1 MRKRK
6 EIKMKNNN
14 GRKKSTKKL
23 TIALCMVIFAVVFSS
38 TVYAVKL
45 VNEQSKVN
53 ELELPELDSMKITKQ
68 IKNIEKS
75 IKPQSISKMNYKQ
88 IQEQLGVSLLNSE
101 LSKDDKYMI
110 SDVET
115 DNKDYAI
122 IKCDN
127 YILGDTSNYSYNEEG
142 FYSFDEGNLYK
153 SPISL
158 QADII
163 LSETQLNNLWTTD
176 YLGMYGFVEQFVSEQ
191 GYKVNLI
198 EEKND
203 GNQPQNF
210 VSKKI
215 AVFVADGIRYT
226 LTGRTT
232 VDNMKQIV
240 NSMK

>member
-1 MRKRK
+1 
-6 EIKMKNNN
+6 MKNNN

-23 TIALCMVIFAVVFSS
+23 TIALCMVIFAVVISS

-127 YILGDTSNYSYNEEG
+127 YILGDTSNYSYNDEG
-142 FYSFDEGNLYK
+142 FYSFNEGNLYK

-163 LSETQLNNLWTTD
+163 LSETQLKNVWTTD

-198 EEKND
+198 ETKND

-210 VSKKI
+210 VSKKTAI
-215 AVFVADGIRYT
+215 FVADGIRYT

-232 VDNMKQIV
+232 VENMKQIV

>member
-1 MRKRK
+1 
-6 EIKMKNNN
+6 MKNYN
-14 GRKKSTKKL
+14 GREKSTKKL
-23 TIALCMVIFAVVFSS
+23 TIVLCMVVFAIVFSP

-75 IKPQSISKMNYKQ
+75 IKSQSISRMNYKQ

-127 YILGDTSNYSYNEEG
+127 YIIGDTSNYSYNEEG
-142 FYSFDEGNLYK
+142 FYSYDEGNLYK

-163 LSETQLNNLWTTD
+163 LSETQLNNVWTTD

-198 EEKND
+198 ESKND
-203 GNQPQNF
+203 GNQPQDF

>member
-1 MRKRK
+1 
-6 EIKMKNNN
+6 MKNYN
-14 GRKKSTKKL
+14 GRRKSTKKL
-23 TIALCMVIFAVVFSS
+23 TIVLCMMVFAIVFSS
-38 TVYAVKL
+38 TIYAVKL

-68 IKNIEKS
+68 IKNIEES
-75 IKPQSISKMNYKQ
+75 IKPQSISRMNYKQ
-88 IQEQLGVSLLNSE
+88 IQEELGVSLLNSE

-110 SDVET
+110 TDVET

-127 YILGDTSNYSYNEEG
+127 YIIGDTSNYSYNEEDG
-142 FYSFDEGNLYK
+142 FYSFDEGKLYK
-153 SPISL
+153 SPISI
-158 QADII
+158 QADIV

-176 YLGMYGFVEQFVSEQ
+176 YLGMYKFTEQFVSEQ

-198 EEKND
+198 EETID
-203 GNQPQNF
+203 GNQPQDF
-210 VSKKI
+210 VSKKTAI
-215 AVFVADGIRYT
+215 FVADGIRYT

-232 VDNMKQIV
+232 VENMKQIV

>member
-1 MRKRK
+1 
-6 EIKMKNNN
+6 MKNYN
-14 GRKKSTKKL
+14 GREKSTKKL
-23 TIALCMVIFAVVFSS
+23 TVILCMMVFAIVFSS
-38 TVYAVKL
+38 TIYAVKL
-45 VNEQSKVN
+45 VNEQTKVN
-53 ELELPELDSMKITKQ
+53 ELELPELDSMKVTNQ
-68 IKNIEKS
+68 IKNREKG
-75 IKPQSISKMNYKQ
+75 IKPQSISRMNYKQ
-88 IQEQLGVSLLNSE
+88 IQERLGISLLNSE

-127 YILGDTSNYSYNEEG
+127 YILGDTSNYSYNEEDG
-142 FYSFDEGNLYK
+142 FYSYDEGNLYK
-153 SPISL
+153 SPISI

-163 LSETQLNNLWTTD
+163 LSETQLNNVWTTD

-198 EEKND
+198 ETKND

>member
-1 MRKRK
+1 
-6 EIKMKNNN
+6 MKNYN
-14 GRKKSTKKL
+14 GRRKSTKKL
-23 TIALCMVIFAVVFSS
+23 TIVLCMMVFAIVFSS
-38 TVYAVKL
+38 TIYAVKL

-53 ELELPELDSMKITKQ
+53 ELELPELDPMKITKQ
-68 IKNIEKS
+68 IKNGERNIKS
-75 IKPQSISKMNYKQ
+75 QSISRENYKQ
-88 IQEQLGVSLLNSE
+88 IQERLGISLLNSE

-127 YILGDTSNYSYNEEG
+127 YILGDTSNYSYNDEG
-142 FYSFDEGNLYK
+142 FYSYDEGNLYK
-153 SPISL
+153 SPISI

-163 LSETQLNNLWTTD
+163 LSETQLNNVWTTD

-198 EEKND
+198 EETND

>member
-1 MRKRK
+1 
-6 EIKMKNNN
+6 MKNNN

-38 TVYAVKL
+38 TVYSVKL

-163 LSETQLNNLWTTD
+163 LSETQLNNVWTTD

-198 EEKND
+198 ETKND
-203 GNQPQNF
+203 GNQPQDF
-210 VSKKI
+210 VSKKTAI
-215 AVFVADGIRYT
+215 FVADGIRYT

-232 VDNMKQIV
+232 VENIKQIV

>member
-1 MRKRK
+1 
-6 EIKMKNNN
+6 MKNNN

-163 LSETQLNNLWTTD
+163 LSETQLNNVWTTD
-176 YLGMYGFVEQFVSEQ
+176 YLGMYSFVEQFVSEQ

-210 VSKKI
+210 VSKKTAI
-215 AVFVADGIRYT
+215 FVADGIRYT

>member
-1 MRKRK
+1 
-6 EIKMKNNN
+6 MKNYN
-14 GRKKSTKKL
+14 GRRKSTKKL
-23 TIALCMVIFAVVFSS
+23 TVILCMMVFAIVFSS
-38 TVYAVKL
+38 IIYAVKL

-53 ELELPELDSMKITKQ
+53 ELELPELDSMKVTNQ
-68 IKNIEKS
+68 IKNREKG
-75 IKPQSISKMNYKQ
+75 IKPQSISRMNYKQ

-110 SDVET
+110 TDVET

-127 YILGDTSNYSYNEEG
+127 YILGDTSNYSYNDEG
-142 FYSFDEGNLYK
+142 FYSFDEGKLYK
-153 SPISL
+153 SPISI
-158 QADII
+158 QADIV

-176 YLGMYGFVEQFVSEQ
+176 YLGMYKFTEQFVSEQ

-198 EEKND
+198 EEIID
-203 GNQPQNF
+203 GIQPQNF

-232 VDNMKQIV
+232 VENMKQIV

>member
-1 MRKRK
+1 
-6 EIKMKNNN
+6 MKNI
-14 GRKKSTKKL
+14 STKKL
-23 TIALCMVIFAVVFSS
+23 TIVLCMMVFAIVFSS
-38 TVYAVKL
+38 TVYGVKL

-68 IKNIEKS
+68 IKNIEES
-75 IKPQSISKMNYKQ
+75 IKPQSISRENYKQ

-127 YILGDTSNYSYNEEG
+127 YILGDTSNYSYNDEG
-142 FYSFDEGNLYK
+142 FYSYDEGNLYK
-153 SPISL
+153 SPISI

-163 LSETQLNNLWTTD
+163 LSETQLNNVWTTD

-198 EEKND
+198 ESKND
-203 GNQPQNF
+203 GNQPQDF

>member
-1 MRKRK
+1 
-6 EIKMKNNN
+6 MKNYN
-14 GRKKSTKKL
+14 GRRKSTKKL
-23 TIALCMVIFAVVFSS
+23 TIVLCMMVFAIVFSS
-38 TVYAVKL
+38 TIYAVKL

-68 IKNIEKS
+68 IKNREKN
-75 IKPQSISKMNYKQ
+75 IKQQSISRMNYKQ
-88 IQEQLGVSLLNSE
+88 IQEQLEVSLLNSE
-101 LSKDDKYMI
+101 LSKDDRYMI
-110 SDVET
+110 TDVET

-127 YILGDTSNYSYNEEG
+127 YILGDTSNYSYNDEG
-142 FYSFDEGNLYK
+142 FYSFDEGKLYK

-158 QADII
+158 QADIV

-176 YLGMYGFVEQFVSEQ
+176 YLGMYSFVEQFVSEQ

-203 GNQPQNF
+203 GNQPQDF

>member
-1 MRKRK
+1 
-6 EIKMKNNN
+6 MKNYN
-14 GRKKSTKKL
+14 GRGKSTKKL
-23 TIALCMVIFAVVFSS
+23 TVILCMMVFAIVFSS
-38 TVYAVKL
+38 TIYAVKL

-53 ELELPELDSMKITKQ
+53 ELELPELDPMKITKQ
-68 IKNIEKS
+68 IKNREKN
-75 IKPQSISKMNYKQ
+75 IKQQSISRMNYKQ

-101 LSKDDKYMI
+101 LSKDDRYMI
-110 SDVET
+110 TDVET

-127 YILGDTSNYSYNEEG
+127 YILGDTSNYSYNDEG
-142 FYSFDEGNLYK
+142 FYSFNEGNLYK

-163 LSETQLNNLWTTD
+163 LSETQLKNVWTTD

-198 EEKND
+198 ETKND

-210 VSKKI
+210 VSKKTAI
-215 AVFVADGIRYT
+215 FVADGIRYT

>member
-1 MRKRK
+1 M
-6 EIKMKNNN
+6 
-14 GRKKSTKKL
+14 
-23 TIALCMVIFAVVFSS
+23 MVFAIVFSS
-38 TVYAVKL
+38 TIYAVKL

-53 ELELPELDSMKITKQ
+53 ELELPELDPMKITKQ
-68 IKNIEKS
+68 IKNGERNIKS
-75 IKPQSISKMNYKQ
+75 QSISRENYKQ

-127 YILGDTSNYSYNEEG
+127 YILGDTSNYSYNDEG
-142 FYSFDEGNLYK
+142 FYSYDEGNLYK
-153 SPISL
+153 SPISI

-163 LSETQLNNLWTTD
+163 LSETQLNNVWTTD

-198 EEKND
+198 ESKND
-203 GNQPQNF
+203 GNQPQDF

>member
-1 MRKRK
+1 
-6 EIKMKNNN
+6 MKNNN

-23 TIALCMVIFAVVFSS
+23 TIALCMVIFAIVFSS
-38 TVYAVKL
+38 TIYAVKL

-101 LSKDDKYMI
+101 LSKDDRYMI
-110 SDVET
+110 TDVET

-163 LSETQLNNLWTTD
+163 LSETQLNNVWTTD

>member
-1 MRKRK
+1 
-6 EIKMKNNN
+6 MKNYN
-14 GRKKSTKKL
+14 GRRKSTKKL
-23 TIALCMVIFAVVFSS
+23 TIVLCMMVFAIVFSS
-38 TVYAVKL
+38 TIYAVKL

-53 ELELPELDSMKITKQ
+53 ELELPELDPMKITKQ
-68 IKNIEKS
+68 IKNVERNIKS
-75 IKPQSISKMNYKQ
+75 QSISRENYKQ

-127 YILGDTSNYSYNEEG
+127 YILGDTSNYSYNDEG
-142 FYSFDEGNLYK
+142 FYSYDEGNLYK
-153 SPISL
+153 SPISI

-163 LSETQLNNLWTTD
+163 LSETQLNNVWTTD

-198 EEKND
+198 ESKND

>member
-1 MRKRK
+1 MFKINANNKKTRK
-6 EIKMKNNN
+6 IY
-14 GRKKSTKKL
+14 
-23 TIALCMVIFAVVFSS
+23 IVICMIVFAIVFSS
-38 TVYAVKL
+38 TIYAVKL

-68 IKNIEKS
+68 IKNREKN
-75 IKPQSISKMNYKQ
+75 IKSQSTSRLNYKQ

-101 LSKDDKYMI
+101 LSKDDRYMI
-110 SDVET
+110 TDVET

-127 YILGDTSNYSYNEEG
+127 YILGDTSNYSYNDEG

-153 SPISL
+153 SPISI

-163 LSETQLNNLWTTD
+163 LSETQLNNVWTTD

-203 GNQPQNF
+203 GNQPDF
-210 VSKKI
+210 VSKKTAI
-215 AVFVADGIRYT
+215 FVADGIRYT

-232 VDNMKQIV
+232 VENMKQIV

>member
-1 MRKRK
+1 
-6 EIKMKNNN
+6 MKNNN

-23 TIALCMVIFAVVFSS
+23 TIALYMVIFAVVFSS

-110 SDVET
+110 TDVET

-142 FYSFDEGNLYK
+142 FYSYDEGNLYK

-163 LSETQLNNLWTTD
+163 LSETQLNNVWTTD

-232 VDNMKQIV
+232 VENMKQIV

>member
-1 MRKRK
+1 
-6 EIKMKNNN
+6 MKNNN
-14 GRKKSTKKL
+14 GRKKSTKTL

-153 SPISL
+153 SPISF

-163 LSETQLNNLWTTD
+163 LSETQLNNVWTTD

-198 EEKND
+198 ETKND

-210 VSKKI
+210 VSKKTAI
-215 AVFVADGIRYT
+215 FVADGIRYT

>member
-1 MRKRK
+1 
-6 EIKMKNNN
+6 MKNNN

-23 TIALCMVIFAVVFSS
+23 TIALYMVIFAVVFSS

-101 LSKDDKYMI
+101 LSKDDRYMI
-110 SDVET
+110 TDVET
-115 DNKDYAI
+115 DSKDYAI

-142 FYSFDEGNLYK
+142 FYSYDEGNLYK

-163 LSETQLNNLWTTD
+163 LSETQLNNVWTTD

-203 GNQPQNF
+203 GNQPDF
-210 VSKKI
+210 VSKKTAI
-215 AVFVADGIRYT
+215 FVADGIRYT

-232 VDNMKQIV
+232 VENMKQIV

>member
-1 MRKRK
+1 
-6 EIKMKNNN
+6 MKNNN
-14 GRKKSTKKL
+14 GREKSTKK
-23 TIALCMVIFAVVFSS
+23 IFIVLCMAVFAIVFSS

-53 ELELPELDSMKITKQ
+53 ELELPELDSMKVTNQ
-68 IKNIEKS
+68 IKNREKG
-75 IKPQSISKMNYKQ
+75 IKPQSISRMNYKQ

-101 LSKDDKYMI
+101 LSKDDRYMI
-110 SDVET
+110 LDVET
-115 DNKDYAI
+115 DNKDYAK

-127 YILGDTSNYSYNEEG
+127 YIIGDTSNYSYNDEG
-142 FYSFDEGNLYK
+142 FYSYDEGNLYK

-158 QADII
+158 QADIV

-176 YLGMYGFVEQFVSEQ
+176 YLGMYRFVEQFVSEQ

-198 EEKND
+198 EEEND

-210 VSKKI
+210 VSKKTAI
-215 AVFVADGIRYT
+215 FVADGIRYT

>member
-1 MRKRK
+1 
-6 EIKMKNNN
+6 
-14 GRKKSTKKL
+14 
-23 TIALCMVIFAVVFSS
+23 MVFAIVFSS

-68 IKNIEKS
+68 IKNREKN
-75 IKPQSISKMNYKQ
+75 IKQQSISRMNYKQ
-88 IQEQLGVSLLNSE
+88 IQEQLEVSLLNSE
-101 LSKDDKYMI
+101 LSKDDRYMI
-110 SDVET
+110 TDVET

-142 FYSFDEGNLYK
+142 FYSYDEGNLYK

-163 LSETQLNNLWTTD
+163 LSQTQLNNVWTTD
-176 YLGMYGFVEQFVSEQ
+176 YLGMYSFVEQFVSEQ

-203 GNQPQNF
+203 GNQPQDF

>member
-1 MRKRK
+1 MFKINANNKKTRK
-6 EIKMKNNN
+6 IY
-14 GRKKSTKKL
+14 
-23 TIALCMVIFAVVFSS
+23 IVICMIVFAIVFSS
-38 TVYAVKL
+38 TIYAVKL

-68 IKNIEKS
+68 IKNREKN
-75 IKPQSISKMNYKQ
+75 IKPQSISRLNYKQ

-101 LSKDDKYMI
+101 LSKDDRYMI
-110 SDVET
+110 TDVET

-127 YILGDTSNYSYNEEG
+127 YILGDTSNYSYNDEG

-153 SPISL
+153 SPISI

-163 LSETQLNNLWTTD
+163 LSETQLNNVWTTD

-203 GNQPQNF
+203 GNQPQDF
-210 VSKKI
+210 VSKKTAI
-215 AVFVADGIRYT
+215 FVADGIRYT

>member
-1 MRKRK
+1 
-6 EIKMKNNN
+6 MKNYN
-14 GRKKSTKKL
+14 GRRKSTKKL
-23 TIALCMVIFAVVFSS
+23 TIVLCMMVFAIVFSS
-38 TVYAVKL
+38 TIYAVKL

-53 ELELPELDSMKITKQ
+53 ELELPELDPMKITKQ
-68 IKNIEKS
+68 IKNGERNIKS
-75 IKPQSISKMNYKQ
+75 QSISRENYKQ
-88 IQEQLGVSLLNSE
+88 IQEQLGVSFLNSE
-101 LSKDDKYMI
+101 LSKDEKYMI

-127 YILGDTSNYSYNEEG
+127 YIIGDTSNYSYNEEG
-142 FYSFDEGNLYK
+142 FYSYDEGNLYK

-163 LSETQLNNLWTTD
+163 LSQTQLNNVWTTD
-176 YLGMYGFVEQFVSEQ
+176 YLGMYSFVEQFVSEQ

-203 GNQPQNF
+203 CNQPQDF

>member
-1 MRKRK
+1 
-6 EIKMKNNN
+6 MKNNN
-14 GRKKSTKKL
+14 GRKKSTKTL

-110 SDVET
+110 SDIET

-163 LSETQLNNLWTTD
+163 LSETQLNNVWTTD

-203 GNQPQNF
+203 GNQPRNF
-210 VSKKI
+210 VSKKTAI
-215 AVFVADGIRYT
+215 FVADGIRYT

-232 VDNMKQIV
+232 VDNIKQIV

>member
-1 MRKRK
+1 M
-6 EIKMKNNN
+6 
-14 GRKKSTKKL
+14 
-23 TIALCMVIFAVVFSS
+23 IAIAIVLGS

-45 VNEQSKVN
+45 VNEQSTVN

-68 IKNIEKS
+68 IKNREKS
-75 IKPQSISKMNYKQ
+75 IKLQSISRMNYKQ

-122 IKCDN
+122 IKYDN

-142 FYSFDEGNLYK
+142 FYSYDEGNLYK

-163 LSETQLNNLWTTD
+163 LSETQLNNVWTTD
-176 YLGMYGFVEQFVSEQ
+176 YLGMYRFVEQFVSEQ

-198 EEKND
+198 EEEND

-210 VSKKI
+210 VSKKT

-232 VDNMKQIV
+232 VENMKQIV

>member
-1 MRKRK
+1 
-6 EIKMKNNN
+6 MKNYN
-14 GRKKSTKKL
+14 GRRKSTKKL
-23 TIALCMVIFAVVFSS
+23 TIVLCMMVFAIVFSS
-38 TVYAVKL
+38 TIYAVKL

-53 ELELPELDSMKITKQ
+53 ELELPELDPMKITKQ
-68 IKNIEKS
+68 IKNGERNIKS
-75 IKPQSISKMNYKQ
+75 QSISRENYKQ

-101 LSKDDKYMI
+101 LSKDEKYMI

-127 YILGDTSNYSYNEEG
+127 YIIGDTSNYSYNEEG
-142 FYSFDEGNLYK
+142 FYSYDEGNLYK

-163 LSETQLNNLWTTD
+163 LSQTQLNNVWTTD
-176 YLGMYGFVEQFVSEQ
+176 YLGMYSFVEQFVSEQ

-203 GNQPQNF
+203 GNQPQDF

>member
-1 MRKRK
+1 
-6 EIKMKNNN
+6 
-14 GRKKSTKKL
+14 
-23 TIALCMVIFAVVFSS
+23 MVIFAVVFSS

-110 SDVET
+110 TDVET

-142 FYSFDEGNLYK
+142 FYSYDEGNLYK

-163 LSETQLNNLWTTD
+163 LSETQLNNVWTTD

>member
-1 MRKRK
+1 
-6 EIKMKNNN
+6 MKNYN
-14 GRKKSTKKL
+14 GRRKSTKKL
-23 TIALCMVIFAVVFSS
+23 TIVLCMMVFAIVFSS
-38 TVYAVKL
+38 TIYAVKL

-53 ELELPELDSMKITKQ
+53 ELELPELDPMKITKQ
-68 IKNIEKS
+68 IKNGERNIKS
-75 IKPQSISKMNYKQ
+75 QSISRENYKQ

-127 YILGDTSNYSYNEEG
+127 YILGDTSNYSYNDEG
-142 FYSFDEGNLYK
+142 FYSYDEGNLYK
-153 SPISL
+153 SPISI

-163 LSETQLNNLWTTD
+163 LSETQLNNVWTTD

-198 EEKND
+198 ESKND

>member
-1 MRKRK
+1 
-6 EIKMKNNN
+6 MKNYN
-14 GRKKSTKKL
+14 GRRKSTKKL
-23 TIALCMVIFAVVFSS
+23 TIVLCMMVFAIVFSS
-38 TVYAVKL
+38 TIYAVKL

-53 ELELPELDSMKITKQ
+53 ELELPELDPMKITKQ
-68 IKNIEKS
+68 IKNGERNIKS
-75 IKPQSISKMNYKQ
+75 QSISRENYKQ
-88 IQEQLGVSLLNSE
+88 IQERLGISLLNSE

-142 FYSFDEGNLYK
+142 FYSYDEGNLYK
-153 SPISL
+153 SPISI

-163 LSETQLNNLWTTD
+163 LSETQLNNVWTTD

-198 EEKND
+198 ESKND
-203 GNQPQNF
+203 GNLPQDF

>member
-1 MRKRK
+1 
-6 EIKMKNNN
+6 MKNNN

-23 TIALCMVIFAVVFSS
+23 TIALYMVIFAVVFSS

-68 IKNIEKS
+68 IKNIEKN

-110 SDVET
+110 SDIET

-163 LSETQLNNLWTTD
+163 LSETQLNNVWTTD

>member
-1 MRKRK
+1 
-6 EIKMKNNN
+6 MKNYN
-14 GRKKSTKKL
+14 GRRKSTKKL
-23 TIALCMVIFAVVFSS
+23 TIVLCMMVFAIVFSS

-75 IKPQSISKMNYKQ
+75 IKSQSISRMNYKQ

-110 SDVET
+110 TDVET

-127 YILGDTSNYSYNEEG
+127 YILGDTSNYSYNYEG
-142 FYSFDEGNLYK
+142 FYSFEEGKLYK
-153 SPISL
+153 SPISI
-158 QADII
+158 QADIV

-176 YLGMYGFVEQFVSEQ
+176 YLGMYKFTEQFVSEQ

-198 EEKND
+198 EETID
-203 GNQPQNF
+203 GIQPQNF

>member
-1 MRKRK
+1 
-6 EIKMKNNN
+6 MKNNN

-23 TIALCMVIFAVVFSS
+23 TIALCMVIFAVVISS

-68 IKNIEKS
+68 IKNIEKN

-127 YILGDTSNYSYNEEG
+127 YILGDTSNYYYNEEDG
-142 FYSFDEGNLYK
+142 FYSYDEGNLYK
-153 SPISL
+153 SPISI

-163 LSETQLNNLWTTD
+163 LSETQLNNVWTTD

-232 VDNMKQIV
+232 VENMKQIV

>member
-1 MRKRK
+1 M
-6 EIKMKNNN
+6 I
-14 GRKKSTKKL
+14 
-23 TIALCMVIFAVVFSS
+23 VFAIVFSS
-38 TVYAVKL
+38 TIYAVKL

-68 IKNIEKS
+68 IKNREKS
-75 IKPQSISKMNYKQ
+75 IKPQSISRLNYKQ

-101 LSKDDKYMI
+101 LSKDDRYMI
-110 SDVET
+110 TDVET

-127 YILGDTSNYSYNEEG
+127 YILGDTSNYSYNDEG

-153 SPISL
+153 SPISI

-163 LSETQLNNLWTTD
+163 LSETQLNNVWTTD

-210 VSKKI
+210 VSKKTAI
-215 AVFVADGIRYT
+215 FVADGIRYT

>member
-1 MRKRK
+1 
-6 EIKMKNNN
+6 MKNNN

-23 TIALCMVIFAVVFSS
+23 TIALCMIVFAIVFSS
-38 TVYAVKL
+38 TIYAVKL

-68 IKNIEKS
+68 IKNREKS
-75 IKPQSISKMNYKQ
+75 IKPQSISRLNYKQ

-163 LSETQLNNLWTTD
+163 LSETQLNNVWTTD

>member
-1 MRKRK
+1 
-6 EIKMKNNN
+6 MKNYN
-14 GRKKSTKKL
+14 GRRKSTKKL
-23 TIALCMVIFAVVFSS
+23 TIVLCMMVFAIVFSS
-38 TVYAVKL
+38 TIYAVKL

-53 ELELPELDSMKITKQ
+53 ELELPELDPMKITKQ
-68 IKNIEKS
+68 IKNGERNIKS
-75 IKPQSISKMNYKQ
+75 QSISRENYKQ
-88 IQEQLGVSLLNSE
+88 IQERLGISLLNSE

-127 YILGDTSNYSYNEEG
+127 YILGDTSNYSYNDEG
-142 FYSFDEGNLYK
+142 FYSYDEGNLYK
-153 SPISL
+153 SPISI

-163 LSETQLNNLWTTD
+163 LSETQLNNVWTTD

-198 EEKND
+198 EEKID

-232 VDNMKQIV
+232 VENMKQIV

>member
-1 MRKRK
+1 
-6 EIKMKNNN
+6 MKNYN
-14 GRKKSTKKL
+14 GREKSTKKL
-23 TIALCMVIFAVVFSS
+23 TIVLCMVVFAIVFSP

-75 IKPQSISKMNYKQ
+75 IKSQSISRMNYKQ
-88 IQEQLGVSLLNSE
+88 IQEQLGVSFLNSE
-101 LSKDDKYMI
+101 LSKDEKYMI

-127 YILGDTSNYSYNEEG
+127 YIIGDTSNYSYNEEG
-142 FYSFDEGNLYK
+142 FYSYDEGNLYK

-163 LSETQLNNLWTTD
+163 LSQTQLNNVWTTD
-176 YLGMYGFVEQFVSEQ
+176 YLGMYSFVEQFVSEQ

-198 EEKND
+198 EEKKD
-203 GNQPQNF
+203 GNQPQDF

>member
-1 MRKRK
+1 
-6 EIKMKNNN
+6 
-14 GRKKSTKKL
+14 
-23 TIALCMVIFAVVFSS
+23 
-38 TVYAVKL
+38 
-45 VNEQSKVN
+45 
-53 ELELPELDSMKITKQ
+53 
-68 IKNIEKS
+68 
-75 IKPQSISKMNYKQ
+75 
-88 IQEQLGVSLLNSE
+88 
-101 LSKDDKYMI
+101 MI

-127 YILGDTSNYSYNEEG
+127 YILGDTSNYSYNDEG
-142 FYSFDEGNLYK
+142 FYSYDEGNLYK
-153 SPISL
+153 SPISI

-163 LSETQLNNLWTTD
+163 LSETQLNNVWTTD

-198 EEKND
+198 ESKND
-203 GNQPQNF
+203 GNQPQDF

>member
-1 MRKRK
+1 
-6 EIKMKNNN
+6 MKNYN
-14 GRKKSTKKL
+14 GRRKSTKKL
-23 TIALCMVIFAVVFSS
+23 TIVLCMMVFAIVFSS
-38 TVYAVKL
+38 TVYGVKL

-68 IKNIEKS
+68 IKNIEES
-75 IKPQSISKMNYKQ
+75 IKPQSISRMNYKQ
-88 IQEQLGVSLLNSE
+88 IQERLGISLLNSE

-127 YILGDTSNYSYNEEG
+127 YILGDTSNYSYNDEG
-142 FYSFDEGNLYK
+142 FYSYDEGNLYK
-153 SPISL
+153 SPISI

-163 LSETQLNNLWTTD
+163 LSETQLNNVWTTD

-198 EEKND
+198 EETND

>member
-1 MRKRK
+1 
-6 EIKMKNNN
+6 MKNYN
-14 GRKKSTKKL
+14 GRRKSTKKL
-23 TIALCMVIFAVVFSS
+23 TIVLCMMVFAIVFSS
-38 TVYAVKL
+38 TIYAVKL

-53 ELELPELDSMKITKQ
+53 ELELPELDSMKVTNQ
-68 IKNIEKS
+68 IKNREKG
-75 IKPQSISKMNYKQ
+75 IKPQSISRMNYKQ

-127 YILGDTSNYSYNEEG
+127 YILGDTSNYSYNDEG
-142 FYSFDEGNLYK
+142 FYSYDEGNLYK
-153 SPISL
+153 SPISI

-163 LSETQLNNLWTTD
+163 LSETQLNNVWTTD

-198 EEKND
+198 ESKND
-203 GNQPQNF
+203 GNQPQDF

>member
-1 MRKRK
+1 
-6 EIKMKNNN
+6 MKNNN

-68 IKNIEKS
+68 IKNIEKN

-110 SDVET
+110 SDIET

-163 LSETQLNNLWTTD
+163 LSETQLNNVWTTD

-198 EEKND
+198 EEKNG

>member
-1 MRKRK
+1 
-6 EIKMKNNN
+6 MKNNN

-38 TVYAVKL
+38 TIYAVKL

-101 LSKDDKYMI
+101 LSKDDRYMI

-127 YILGDTSNYSYNEEG
+127 YIIGDTSNYSYNEEG

-163 LSETQLNNLWTTD
+163 LSETQLNNVWTTD